1 LFVCDDTC
9 RVGQRRFREA
19 DGVRCVTNWID
30 RIGADAASRLL
41 DTASRPLEGAE
52 VMIQTGCGSSSR
64 LPVVAEEITDREAER
79 FSDPGHDQL
88 RVSAIVITRFAIVI
102 SRFGIVITAA
112 SR

>member
-41 DTASRPLEGAE
+41 D
-52 VMIQTGCGSSSR
+52 SSSR